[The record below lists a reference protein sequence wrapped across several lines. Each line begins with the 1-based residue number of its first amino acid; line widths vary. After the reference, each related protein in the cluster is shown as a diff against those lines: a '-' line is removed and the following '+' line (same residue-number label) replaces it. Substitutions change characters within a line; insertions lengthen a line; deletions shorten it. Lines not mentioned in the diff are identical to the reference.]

1 MSKIE
6 NLTRCIGN
14 TPLAEITFK
23 HGDKTQK
30 LFAKLEYF
38 NLTGSV
44 KDRMAFHIL
53 KEAMKRGELKPGDRI
68 AEATSG
74 NTGIAM
80 CALGAYLKHPVTIF
94 MPDWMSKERRDLIAS
109 FGAEI
114 RLVSSEE
121 GGFLGSIKMADEMAE
136 NNENV
141 FLPHQFDNDDNMW
154 GQYHG
159 LGQELISQL
168 ESLGKKVDG
177 FVAGVGTGGVVM
189 GVGRALREVNPE
201 AVIHP
206 LEPAESPTLSTGTKV
221 GSHRIAGISDEFI
234 PSICKL
240 KDLNEVITVSDGD
253 SIIMAQ
259 KLAASG
265 LGVGISSGANFIGT
279 VKMMQN
285 LPDGAVATTVF
296 SDDNK
301 KYLSSD
307 LMKEEPIKAEYLSP
321 NIEIL
326 DIQIHR

>member
-1 MSKIE
+1 MSHIE
-6 NLTRCIGN
+6 NLTSCIGN
-14 TPLAEITFK
+14 TPLAEIKFTYK
-23 HGDKTQK
+23 NKTQR

-53 KEAMKRGELKPGDRI
+53 SEAIKRGELKPGDRI

-74 NTGIAM
+74 NTGISM

-94 MPDWMSKERRDLIAS
+94 MPDWMSKERQDLIAS

-121 GGFLGSIKMADEMAE
+121 GGFLGSIGMADQLAE
-136 NNENV
+136 DLGDV
-141 FLPHQFDNDDNMW
+141 FLPHQFDNEDNMW

-159 LGQELISQL
+159 LGQELIDQL
-168 ESLGKKVDG
+168 KTLDLQIDG

-189 GVGRALREVNPE
+189 GVGRALKEANPN
-201 AVIHP
+201 VIVHP
-206 LEPAESPTLSTGTKV
+206 LEPEESPTLSTGTKV

-240 KDLNEVITVSDGD
+240 KDLNSVMTVSDGD

-259 KLAASG
+259 KLAHSG
-265 LGVGISSGANFIGT
+265 LGVGISSGANFVGT
-279 VKMMQN
+279 VKMMQS

-307 LMKEEPIKAEYLSP
+307 LMKEEPIKAGFLSP
-321 NIEIL
+321 DIEIL
-326 DIQIHR
+326 DITIHR